1 MRWLSVFA
9 ALLICLA
16 AAYFFLFDKAERPQ
30 APPVD
35 QLQAGSMA
43 PDFTLKD
50 LKGNSVTL
58 SQLRGK
64 VVFLNF
70 WATWCPP
77 CRAEMPAMERLN
89 EVYGSQDFVMLAV
102 NIEEDVEAVK
112 AFLKENPHSF
122 SVLLDLEANAQNLY
136 GVYRFPET
144 FLIDKKGKIVER
156 YLGAWDWSGVDF
168 LKKINDLMKE

>member
-1 MRWLSVFA
+1 MRWLSVLA
-9 ALLICLA
+9 VLLICLA
-16 AAYFFLFDKAERPQ
+16 AAYFFLAKDERPQ
-30 APPVD
+30 APPAD
-35 QLQAGSMA
+35 LLQAGSMA

-50 LKGNSVTL
+50 LQGNPVTL
-58 SQLRGK
+58 SQYRGK

-89 EVYGSQDFVMLAV
+89 EVYGNQDFVMLAV
-102 NIEEDVEAVK
+102 NVEDDVEAVK

-122 SVLLDLEANAQNLY
+122 SVLLDLEANAQSLY

-144 FLIDKKGKIVER
+144 FLIDKNGKIVER
-156 YLGAWDWSGVDF
+156 FLGARDWSGVDF
-168 LKKINDLMKE
+168 LKLINALIKE

>member
-1 MRWLSVFA
+1 MRRFTVFA
-9 ALLICLA
+9 AILICLV
-16 AAYFFLFDKAERPQ
+16 AAYFYFARDERPHG
-30 APPVD
+30 PPAD
-35 QLQAGSMA
+35 LLQAGSMA

-50 LKGNSVTL
+50 LNGNPVTL

-77 CRAEMPAMERLN
+77 CLAEMPAMERLN
-89 EVYGSQDFVMLAV
+89 EVYGSQNFVMLAV

-112 AFLKENPHSF
+112 DFLKENPHSF

-144 FLIDKKGKIVER
+144 FLIDKNGKIVER
-156 YLGAWDWSGVDF
+156 YLGARDWSGVDF
-168 LKKINDLMKE
+168 LKLINALMKE

>member
-30 APPVD
+30 APPAD

-58 SQLRGK
+58 RNSAEK
-64 VVFLNF
+64 WFLNF
-70 WATWCPP
+70 WATMVSP

-89 EVYGSQDFVMLAV
+89 EVYGSQ
-102 NIEEDVEAVK
+102 ISSCWPSISK
-112 AFLKENPHSF
+112 KTSRPSSF
-122 SVLLDLEANAQNLY
+122 PPRKIPILFRAARPRGQRAESLRCLPFPGDLSH
-136 GVYRFPET
+136 
-144 FLIDKKGKIVER
+144 DKKGKIVER
-156 YLGAWDWSGVDF
+156 YLGAWTGLVLISS
-168 LKKINDLMKE
+168 KINDLMKE